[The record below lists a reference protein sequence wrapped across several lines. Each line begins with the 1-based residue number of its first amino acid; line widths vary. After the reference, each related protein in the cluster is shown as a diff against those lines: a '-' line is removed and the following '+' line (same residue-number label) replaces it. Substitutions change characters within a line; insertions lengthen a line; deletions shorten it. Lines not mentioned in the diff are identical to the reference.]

1 MINSLTRLIG
11 LRYAGARQRNQLVSF
26 ISAISILGLVLAV
39 ALLVVVLSVMNGFDR
54 ELRERILGVLPQA
67 SLYHRDGI
75 EDWQSLQQQLLAN
88 PQIQAVS
95 PFVELQGLLSVKQEV
110 APVAIYGVAA
120 EEEAKTSSIGDY
132 ISPEEFRLLAQGDA
146 LLLGRGL
153 ADKLGL
159 QVGDKLLL
167 IVPSGG
173 GARQAP
179 KLQSLRVAAIFNT
192 GTEVDNSLA
201 LMDLM
206 AASTLSGQP
215 GRVTA
220 LRLQLDDLFAA
231 PQVVRQIVHSLAYG
245 YYSSDW
251 TRTHGNLFQAIQ
263 MSKKLVGLLLV
274 LIIAISAFNVVSTLI
289 MVVVDKQGDIAI
301 LRSLGASTGEI
312 MGIFMVQGSLI
323 GVVGTA
329 LGLLFG
335 LLSSLLV
342 TDLVQGLERLLDL
355 QFLKSDVYPISYL
368 PVDVRWQDVVLV
380 GAVALLMAFLATI
393 YPAWRASRVQPA
405 EALRYE

>member
-75 EDWQSLQQQLLAN
+75 DDWQSLQQQLLGN
-88 PQIQAVS
+88 PQVRAAS

-120 EEEAKTSSIGDY
+120 AEEAKTSSIGDY

-153 ADKLGL
+153 ADKLAL
-159 QVGDKLLL
+159 EVDDKLLL

-179 KLQSLRVAAIFNT
+179 KLQSLRVAAIFTT

-206 AASTLSGQP
+206 AASALSGQP
-215 GRVTA
+215 SRVTA

-231 PQVVRQIVHSLAYG
+231 PQVVRQIVHNLPYG

-301 LRSLGASTGEI
+301 LRSLGTSTREI

-329 LGLLFG
+329 LGLALG
-335 LLSSLLV
+335 LLLSLVV

-380 GAVALLMAFLATI
+380 GGVALLMAFMATI